1 MKSMKN
7 AILPQSMESKNQI
20 KIDLLSG
27 FRGAGKTRFLR
38 EMEKNLW
45 RDERVILLINEKGNT
60 AIDQSELRENH
71 FVEYWQ
77 GGCICC
83 TSSLYLMQRLRELAD
98 LYTPD
103 RIVIE
108 MTETGLISDLIKIF
122 TEMTD
127 IIATVE
133 HVIYVVND
141 SAFLKR
147 WNVSEGFVTKQL
159 MEKPL
164 IIFNTFSS
172 GKDFYP
178 AASLIESEFARAA
191 SYYCKDFE
199 RQPMDFE
206 GLYVRSRRHKKIT
219 F

>member
-1 MKSMKN
+1 MKN
-7 AILPQSMESKNQI
+7 AILPQSMESKKQI
-20 KIDLLSG
+20 KVDLLSG

-45 RDERVILLINEKGNT
+45 DNERVILLINERGST
-60 AIDQSELRENH
+60 AIEPGELRQDH

-83 TSSLYLMQRLRELAD
+83 TSSLYLVQRLHELSA
-98 LYTPD
+98 LYDPD

-108 MTETGLISDLIKIF
+108 MTETGLISDLIRIF

-127 IIATVE
+127 FIITVE
-133 HVIYVVND
+133 HVIYLIND
-141 SAFLKR
+141 SSFMKR
-147 WNVSEGFVTKQL
+147 WNVSEGFITKQL
-159 MEKPL
+159 REKPL

-172 GKDFYP
+172 GKDHYP
-178 AASLIESEFARAA
+178 AASLIESEFAGVA

-199 RQPMDFE
+199 RQPVDYE
-206 GLYVRSRRHKKIT
+206 GLYVRSKRFKRIT